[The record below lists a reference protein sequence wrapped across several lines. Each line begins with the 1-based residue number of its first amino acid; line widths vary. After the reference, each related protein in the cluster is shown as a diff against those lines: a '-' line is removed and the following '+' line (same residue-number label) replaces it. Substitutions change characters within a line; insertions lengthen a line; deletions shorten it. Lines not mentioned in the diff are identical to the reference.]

1 MHAKQSNQSNNDR
14 KLCTEIQVEARFFM
28 SMSSL
33 DSAEVLL
40 FFHLQ
45 CDFSSCAYSS
55 RSSWGKAAV
64 QRSPTLSR
72 AKVGVK
78 QQCFISPHTRG
89 SRMVSRIVAVSPKVR
104 RYLTRCCSALN
115 IYQSLCHSWRYP
127 ARHCRTDKNPGRP
140 CLTRTRCRLCVFP
153 QDYLDMMGLSVMF
166 PRVEVFLIQGS
177 PVDMLERPQMD
188 GRLSSRRSQ
197 FFSFWSLL

>member
-1 MHAKQSNQSNNDR
+1 MCIIKHKLHIWHENNGQQSNQSNNYR

-40 FFHLQ
+40 LFHLQ
-45 CDFSSCAYSS
+45 CDFSSCAFSS

-72 AKVGVK
+72 PKVGVK
-78 QQCFISPHTRG
+78 QQCFICPHTRG
-89 SRMVSRIVAVSPKVR
+89 SRVVSRIVAVSPKVR

-127 ARHCRTDKNPGRP
+127 ARHCRTNKNPGRP
-140 CLTRTRCRLCVFP
+140 VFDEDSLSFVCVSS
-153 QDYLDMMGLSVMF
+153 GLS
-166 PRVEVFLIQGS
+166 RHDGS
-177 PVDMLERPQMD
+177 VSHVSSGRGVPHSGKPSGHAGKATD
-188 GRLSSRRSQ
+188 GR
-197 FFSFWSLL
+197 